1 MTGRIMHD
9 KSRQKYNKRGW

>member
-9 KSRQKYNKRGW
+9 KSRQKYDKRGW